1 MCINHWFQVRFC
13 STTFASMRVIPIISC
28 LISLMFVTIGCEE
41 SGDNV
46 HQAGVFELEK
56 LAGRW
61 EFMNNDTHQIEEWFI
76 TSNKELHGRGFVL
89 EEGDTT
95 FIEFLTIRE
104 SNGVLTYFAQI
115 SDMNSSEVVPFT
127 LSAQTKNSVE
137 FSNQGQDFPKTIG
150 YEMKSDSVMLAYIE
164 GPRDGQSIRILFN
177 FEKQQE

>member
-1 MCINHWFQVRFC
+1 
-13 STTFASMRVIPIISC
+13 MRNFSLITGLIC
-28 LISLMFVTIGCEE
+28 LLLLGYGCKETGE
-41 SGDNV
+41 SGN
-46 HQAGVFELEK
+46 QSGVFKLEK

-61 EFMNNDTHQIEEWFI
+61 EFMNNDTHQIEEWSM

-115 SDMNSSEVVPFT
+115 SDKNSSEVVPFT
-127 LSAQTKNSVE
+127 LSSQTKNSIE
-137 FSNQGQDFPKTIG
+137 FSNNGQDFPKTIG
-150 YEMKSDSVMLAYIE
+150 YEMKSDSMMLAYIE